1 MLGMSD
7 ALKGL
12 YAYRADLERRIAT
25 FQSLGAG
32 PDLVIGT
39 SEQNEQLDS
48 LQRRLNSVLNQIDAY
63 TAFGTRWQH
72 SA

>member
-1 MLGMSD
+1 MSD

-32 PDLVIGT
+32 LDSAAVA
-39 SEQNEQLDS
+39 SEPGEQLDS

-63 TAFGTRWQH
+63 TAHGTRWQH

>member
-25 FQSLGAG
+25 FQNLGAG
-32 PDLVIGT
+32 PHSVTGT

-63 TAFGTRWQH
+63 SAYGTRWQR